1 MKIALVHFCIITLVL
16 LMCCFTVE
24 ATLGGTAK
32 CKPHFKFAHKLK
44 KCIKVRAKKKKI
56 KKPVHWGIK
65 ASLEYP
71 VNGA

>member
-44 KCIKVRAKKKKI
+44 KCIKVRAKKKVR
-56 KKPVHWGIK
+56 PSALPTTATTAAAG
-65 ASLEYP
+65 
-71 VNGA
+71 